1 MSIDV
6 LYGTESGNAE
16 MAAEEIVAA
25 VADARALDLQDLDP
39 DDLSAST
46 VYLVL
51 CSTYGDGELPASA
64 QPFVD
69 SLQAQKP
76 DLTGVRYAIFGLGDS
91 SYAESYSLGGSRLAE
106 CLDALGAERF
116 GDFGRHD
123 ASSSEDLVASAIAW
137 ARTALDG
144 VATAAA

>member
-1 MSIDV
+1 MTIDV

-25 VADARALDLQDLDP
+25 LGDARAVDLQDIGP
-39 DDLSAST
+39 DDLDPTT

-69 SLQAQKP
+69 ALHAQQ
-76 DLTGVRYAIFGLGDS
+76 I
-91 SYAESYSLGGSRLAE
+91 
-106 CLDALGAERF
+106 
-116 GDFGRHD
+116 GRAH
-123 ASSSEDLVASAIAW
+123 V
-137 ARTALDG
+137 
-144 VATAAA
+144 

>member
-1 MSIDV
+1 MTIDV

-16 MAAEEIVAA
+16 MAAEEIVGALG
-25 VADARALDLQDLDP
+25 DARAVDLQDLDP
-39 DDLSAST
+39 GDLTSST

-64 QPFVD
+64 QPFVE
-69 SLQAQKP
+69 SLEAQRP
-76 DLTGVRYAIFGLGDS
+76 DLAGVRYAIFGLGDS
-91 SYAESYSLGGSRLAE
+91 SYAESYSLGGNRLAE

-123 ASSSEDLVASAIAW
+123 ASSSEDLVAAAITWAEAALDDVAIA
-137 ARTALDG
+137 
-144 VATAAA
+144 AA

>member
-16 MAAEEIVAA
+16 MAAEEIV
-25 VADARALDLQDLDP
+25 VALGDARAVDLQDLDP
-39 DDLSAST
+39 DDLAPST
-46 VYLVL
+46 VYLLL

-76 DLTGVRYAIFGLGDS
+76 DLTGVRYAIYGLGDS
-91 SYAESYSLGGSRLAE
+91 SYAESYSLGGNRLAE

-123 ASSSEDLVASAIAW
+123 ASSSDDLVVSAIAW
-137 ARTALDG
+137 ARAVLADAA
-144 VATAAA
+144 VAAA

>member
-16 MAAEEIVAA
+16 MGAEEIVAA
-25 VADARALDLQDLDP
+25 LGDARAVDLRDLDP
-39 DDLSAST
+39 DDLAPST
-46 VYLVL
+46 LYLVL

-64 QPFVD
+64 QPFVEA
-69 SLQAQKP
+69 LHVQRP

-91 SYAESYSLGGSRLAE
+91 SYAESYSLGGDQLARS
-106 CLDALGAERF
+106 LDARGAERF

-123 ASSSEDLVASAIAW
+123 ASSSDDLVACAIAW
-137 ARTALDG
+137 AEAVLAD

>member
-16 MAAEEIVAA
+16 MAAEEIAAA
-25 VADARALDLQDLDP
+25 VADARSLDLQDLDP

-69 SLQAQKP
+69 GLQAQKP

-91 SYAESYSLGGSRLAE
+91 SYAESYSLGGNRLAE

-137 ARTALDG
+137 ARAVLADAA
-144 VATAAA
+144 VAAA

>member
-1 MSIDV
+1 MTIDV

-25 VADARALDLQDLDP
+25 LGDARAVDLQDIGP
-39 DDLSAST
+39 DDLDPTT

-69 SLQAQKP
+69 ALHAQQP
-76 DLTGVRYAIFGLGDS
+76 DLTGVRYAAFGLGDS
-91 SYAESYSLGGSRLAE
+91 SYAESYSLGGNQLAE

-123 ASSSEDLVASAIAW
+123 ASSSDDLVASAVAW
-137 ARTALDG
+137 AEAVLADA
-144 VATAAA
+144 ATAAA

>member
-1 MSIDV
+1 MTIDV

-25 VADARALDLQDLDP
+25 LGDARAVDLQDLDP
-39 DDLSAST
+39 GELTMST

-69 SLQAQKP
+69 ALEAQRP

-91 SYAESYSLGGSRLAE
+91 SYAESYSLGGDRLAE

-123 ASSSEDLVASAIAW
+123 ASSSEDLVVAALAW
-137 ARTALDG
+137 AEAALGD
-144 VATAAA
+144 VAVAAA